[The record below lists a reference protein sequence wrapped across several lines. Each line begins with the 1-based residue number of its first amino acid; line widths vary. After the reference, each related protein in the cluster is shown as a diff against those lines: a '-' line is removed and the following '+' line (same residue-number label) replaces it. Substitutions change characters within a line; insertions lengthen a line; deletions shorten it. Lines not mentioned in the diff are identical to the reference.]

1 MKRSFGLVSLVVIA
15 SMALAAC
22 GGAATPAPTSAPS
35 GGGAATSAPTA
46 MATSMP
52 SSGGSYTCD
61 DSIGCVD
68 IAPDAPLKIAAL
80 QSISGDTASL
90 GTDQVRAVQIA
101 IDDQGGKFMG
111 HDISLEVE
119 DDGCNSEGGT
129 TGAQKI
135 VSDPQVVGIIGT
147 SCSGAA
153 VPASQI
159 MSQAGLVMISGSNTA
174 PALTSVTGDSKGPS
188 WQPGYYR
195 TAHNDRFQGR
205 AAATFV
211 HDELGYTKAASI
223 NDGDPYTEG
232 LTTVFDQV
240 FKSLGGD
247 NVQSTAVD
255 KSQTDMRPVL
265 TSVAAAGAQVVYFPI
280 FEPAGDYI
288 VKQSKDV
295 EGFGN
300 ITLMGADGLL
310 SDTFVKNV
318 GQDGVGMYFSG
329 PATPS
334 GDAYAAFVQKYQTKF
349 GEKPIQAFHAHA
361 YDAANMLFAALKK
374 VAVQDSDGTL
384 HIPRQGLRDA
394 LYATK
399 DFQGLTGSLTCDQ
412 YGDCGAPKIN
422 IVRLDDPSAGI
433 EGLRGN
439 VIKTYDYSG
448 GK

>member
-1 MKRSFGLVSLVVIA
+1 MSKRVLFVLSVLLIA
-15 SMALAAC
+15 SMALTAC
-22 GGAATPAPTSAPS
+22 GSAAAPTQAATQAPAMTEAP
-35 GGGAATSAPTA
+35 AATQAPA
-46 MATSMP
+46 AF
-52 SSGGSYTCD
+52 TCND
-61 DSIGCVD
+61 AIGCVD

-135 VSDPQVVGIIGT
+135 VSDPQVIGIIGT

-174 PALTSVTGDSKGPS
+174 PALTSVDGSAKGPS
-188 WQPGYYR
+188 WQAGYYR

-205 AAATFV
+205 AAATFM
-211 HDELGYTKAASI
+211 HDEMGYTKAASI

-240 FKSLGGD
+240 FKSLGGE

-255 KSQTDMRPVL
+255 KAQTDMRPVL
-265 TSVAAAGAQVVYFPI
+265 TSVVAAKAQVVYFPI

-288 VKQSKDV
+288 VKQVKDV
-295 EGFGN
+295 EGMKDV
-300 ITLMGADGLL
+300 TLMGADGLL

-334 GDAYAAFVQKYQTKF
+334 GDAYNAFVQKYQTKF

-374 VAVQDSDGTL
+374 VAVQDADGTL
-384 HIPRQGLRDA
+384 HIPRQALRDA

-399 DFQGLTGSLTCDQ
+399 NFQGLTGSLTCDQ

-422 IVRLDDPSAGI
+422 ILRLDDPSAGI
-433 EGLRGN
+433 EGLRSN

-448 GK
+448 GQ

>member
-1 MKRSFGLVSLVVIA
+1 MKRGFAFLSLLIIA
-15 SMALAAC
+15 AMALAAC
-22 GGAATPAPTSAPS
+22 GPSAAAPTSAPS
-35 GGGAATSAPTA
+35 GGAQATNAPAQPTSA
-46 MATSMP
+46 
-52 SSGGSYTCD
+52 SSGSGGAYNCTD
-61 DSIGCVD
+61 AIGCVTV
-68 IAPDAPLKIAAL
+68 APDAPLKIAAL

-90 GTDQVRAVQIA
+90 GTDQVRAVKIA

-111 HDISLEVE
+111 HDINLEVE

-174 PALTSVTGDSKGPS
+174 PALTSVTGSEKGPS
-188 WQPGYYR
+188 WQPGYFR

-211 HDELGYTKAASI
+211 HDELGFTKAASI
-223 NDGDPYTEG
+223 NDGDPYTEC

-240 FKSLGGD
+240 FKSLGGQ

-295 EGFGN
+295 EGFSN
-300 ITLMGADGLL
+300 IKLMGADGLL

-334 GDAYAAFVQKYQTKF
+334 GDAYSAFVKKYQAKF

-374 VAVQDSDGTL
+374 VTVKDSDGTL

-399 DFQGLTGSLTCDQ
+399 DFKGLTGTLTCDQ

-433 EGLRGN
+433 EGLRSN

-448 GK
+448 GQ